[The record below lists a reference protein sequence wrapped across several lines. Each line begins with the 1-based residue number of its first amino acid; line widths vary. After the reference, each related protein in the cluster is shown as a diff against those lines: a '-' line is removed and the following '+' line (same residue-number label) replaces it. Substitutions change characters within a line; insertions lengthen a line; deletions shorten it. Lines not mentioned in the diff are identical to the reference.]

1 MVCTVGAAL
10 LYDRYAM
17 ILIINLRSLDGAT
30 RSRRGHDSIAATPS
44 PPRHRRHAIAAT
56 HHNLYGLESD
66 APPVR
71 QSVKCIKCIR
81 WGSNPRL
88 RRDWGLNPTPSWLVV
103 DERPTRPR
111 IQMCRKYFVR
121 DSDRVR
127 TRIDLVRIDPATLA
141 GVDFKS
147 TALTTRPHYRSPIR
161 TQDRCGSRTRDL
173 QISSPSRSWCVAH
186 HAIEQQ
192 LRRDSNPQPPD
203 SKSDTLSIAPR
214 S

>member
-1 MVCTVGAAL
+1 M
-10 LYDRYAM
+10 
-17 ILIINLRSLDGAT
+17 
-30 RSRRGHDSIAATPS
+30 
-44 PPRHRRHAIAAT
+44 
-56 HHNLYGLESD
+56 
-66 APPVR
+66 
-71 QSVKCIKCIR
+71 CIR

-88 RRDWGLNPTPSWLVV
+88 RRDWGLNPTPSWLIV

-147 TALTTRPHYRSPIR
+147 TALTTRPHYLAQVPFRGRPTRESNPEPSDFQSVQILCGVVRRGDSVTPSTRR
-161 TQDRCGSRTRDL
+161 TMVVRRGDGVAP
-173 QISSPSRSWCVAH
+173 SSERK
-186 HAIEQQ
+186 Q

-214 S
+214 SCFCVCGGAGV

>member
-1 MVCTVGAAL
+1 
-10 LYDRYAM
+10 M

-161 TQDRCGSRTRDL
+161 GETDAGVEPATFRFPVRPGCGASRT
-173 QISSPSRSWCVAH
+173 H

>member
-1 MVCTVGAAL
+1 M
-10 LYDRYAM
+10 
-17 ILIINLRSLDGAT
+17 
-30 RSRRGHDSIAATPS
+30 
-44 PPRHRRHAIAAT
+44 
-56 HHNLYGLESD
+56 
-66 APPVR
+66 R

-88 RRDWGLNPTPSWLVV
+88 RRDWGLNPTPSWLIV

-111 IQMCRKYFVR
+111 IQMCRKDFVH

-127 TRIDLVRIDPATLA
+127 TRIDLGQRIDPATLA

-161 TQDRCGSRTRDL
+161 EQDRCGSRTRDL
-173 QISSPSRSWCVAH
+173 QMIFQSMSGECVCERLSSAGFEPATPGLEVRC
-186 HAIEQQ
+186 AIRCATRMEATQ

>member
-1 MVCTVGAAL
+1 MHPVGFEPTPPERLGLKSNAFVARRVTKDQL
-10 LYDRYAM
+10 GHGYKCAERTCRDDGGVRTHARRLVPKTSASGRSQE
-17 ILIINLRSLDGAT
+17 LRPLGHIIN
-30 RSRRGHDSIAATPS
+30 
-44 PPRHRRHAIAAT
+44 
-56 HHNLYGLESD
+56 
-66 APPVR
+66 
-71 QSVKCIKCIR
+71 
-81 WGSNPRL
+81 
-88 RRDWGLNPTPSWLVV
+88 
-103 DERPTRPR
+103 
-111 IQMCRKYFVR
+111 VR

-127 TRIDLVRIDPATLA
+127 TRIDFVRIDPATLT

-161 TQDRCGSRTRDL
+161 KQDRCGSRTRDL

-186 HAIEQQ
+186 HASEQQ

>member
-1 MVCTVGAAL
+1 MA
-10 LYDRYAM
+10 
-17 ILIINLRSLDGAT
+17 
-30 RSRRGHDSIAATPS
+30 RRGRSEGS
-44 PPRHRRHAIAAT
+44 PPCRRRDAPRWCACSTAWMAEPPRCRRDAPQS
-56 HHNLYGLESD
+56 GRPESD
-66 APPVR
+66 ALPLR

-88 RRDWGLNPTPSWLVV
+88 RRDWGLNPTPSWLIV

-111 IQMCRKYFVR
+111 IQVCRKYFVR

-161 TQDRCGSRTRDL
+161 EQDRCGSRTRDL

>member
-1 MVCTVGAAL
+1 MAE
-10 LYDRYAM
+10 
-17 ILIINLRSLDGAT
+17 
-30 RSRRGHDSIAATPS
+30 
-44 PPRHRRHAIAAT
+44 PPRCRRDAPQS
-56 HHNLYGLESD
+56 GRPESD
-66 APPVR
+66 ALPLR

-88 RRDWGLNPTPSWLVV
+88 RRDWGLNPTPSWLIV

-111 IQMCRKYFVR
+111 IQMCRKDFVR

-127 TRIDLVRIDPATLA
+127 TRIDFVRIDPATLA

-161 TQDRCGSRTRDL
+161 KQDRCGSQTRDL
-173 QISSPSRSWCVAH
+173 QISSPSRSWCVARTH